1 MPKPGPLA
9 GLSPDET
16 LTIKEAAS
24 RLGVSER
31 MLRKAIKDGHLKA
44 MVPGRTG
51 TDSGIKSG
59 RSKYRIT
66 PADLRDWFFGN
77 MERPPSI

>member
-1 MPKPGPLA
+1 MATRKDPLA
-9 GLSPDET
+9 GLSLDET

-31 MLRKAIKDGHLKA
+31 LIRKAIKDGHLTA
-44 MVPGRTG
+44 LIPGRTG
-51 TDSGIKSG
+51 SDAGLKSG

-66 PADLRDWFFGN
+66 PADLRKWFFG
-77 MERPPSI
+77 I